1 MAATM
6 SPTSAIAHNGKSYL
20 RPDSVYLARLHVES
34 ALLGAPPLATPA
46 S

>member
-1 MAATM
+1 M
-6 SPTSAIAHNGKSYL
+6 SPTSAIALNGKSYL